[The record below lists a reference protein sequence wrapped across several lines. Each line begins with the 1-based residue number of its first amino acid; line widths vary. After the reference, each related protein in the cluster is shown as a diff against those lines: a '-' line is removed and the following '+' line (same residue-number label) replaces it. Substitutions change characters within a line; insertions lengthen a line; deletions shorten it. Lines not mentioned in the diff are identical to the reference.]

1 MKHLRALSLLL
12 ASLLATGCAQLGYV
26 NYDHVST
33 VSGGSLL
40 PPPNQALYAVDLGD
54 SYYQDRLELWRR
66 DVLAYHRYL
75 ERYILDN
82 RLVEPPV
89 AKAPAKPC
97 QAFVLPPRPS
107 VGRLREVDPTD
118 SEAVIDALVEY
129 NTRLRKVIVQYD
141 QQLQEAVQAQ
151 IRACQ

>member
-1 MKHLRALSLLL
+1 MKHLRALFLLL
-12 ASLLATGCAQLGYV
+12 ASLLATGCTQLGYV

-54 SYYQDRLELWRR
+54 SYYQDRLEPWRR

-82 RLVEPPV
+82 GLKEPVV
-89 AKAPAKPC
+89 AKAPTTPC
-97 QAFVLPPRPS
+97 HAFVLPPRPS

-118 SEAVIDALVEY
+118 SEEVIDALVEY
-129 NTRLRKVIVQYD
+129 NSRLKKVIVEYD
-141 QQLQEAVQAQ
+141 QRLQETVQAQ